1 MSLLFIMSEFS
12 YSEENMTSCH
22 FISLMLLGLGEL
34 DYYVQM
40 NNNISIY
47 IYICIVYNN
56 IRQRSIHQSLF
67 LMHSVF

>member
-1 MSLLFIMSEFS
+1 MSEFS

-34 DYYVQM
+34 DYCVQM

-47 IYICIVYNN
+47 YIYVCIVYNN
-56 IRQRSIHQSLF
+56 ITFYKTKVHPSQPFFHA
-67 LMHSVF
+67 